1 MGWVGYGM
9 MALQAYSAL
18 KGSEGG
24 GSGGGG
30 GGGGTKALE
39 DAMRD
44 QTATKA
50 TERPLEEI
58 KPATDTTEQT
68 AEYFARMA
76 DAIESNGSV
85 QKLARMLEDDMKTF
99 QGGRIEPGIV
109 TPGEAKVPKVQAVK
123 LAELEQQEEEQE
135 EEKERSSFV
144 NLRDFR

>member
-1 MGWVGYGM
+1 MGW
-9 MALQAYSAL
+9 MAYAGLALSAYQAMQ
-18 KGSEGG
+18 GSKGG

-30 GGGGTKALE
+30 GTPFAALE
-39 DAMRD
+39 TAMRD

-123 LAELEQQEEEQE
+123 LAELEQQEEEKE
-135 EEKERSSFV
+135 EPFV
-144 NLRDFR
+144 RGPSLFG